1 MEESFTSALMGQGGY
16 ALLLGAL
23 GLWLA
28 KAAWPQ
34 VVARHDAALGVIE
47 RGFTALGERIGGL
60 EQREAQRIK
69 LAWLRE
75 LRTQG
80 LSPEE
85 ALLRAEEILGNG
97 KAKH

>member
-1 MEESFTSALMGQGGY
+1 MPCCWRRH
-16 ALLLGAL
+16 

-34 VVARHDAALGVIE
+34 VVARHDAALAVIE

-60 EQREAQRIK
+60 ERREAQRIK
-69 LAWLRE
+69 LGWLRE
-75 LRTQG
+75 LREQG

-97 KAKH
+97 A